1 VRIIDSLKGLAV
13 PIDSLKPDPRNA
25 RLHPERNLEALRNSL
40 RYYGQRK
47 PIVVRKDDSRIIAGN
62 GLWQAAKDL
71 GWTEIAAVFVDD
83 DDAAATGYALMDN
96 QSAILAEW
104 DFDRLG
110 ELVTELQDM
119 DFDLDLTGFSADQL
133 HILSASWEGP
143 SAPTGVEPDEDIIG
157 NVQQR
162 YIVWLSFSTR
172 EAAEEWLAEQGIE
185 RRFTGRST
193 QIAVDMG

>member
-1 VRIIDSLKGLAV
+1 MRIIDSLKGLAV

-25 RLHPERNLEALRNSL
+25 RLHPERNLEALRTSL

-47 PIVVRKDDSRIIAGN
+47 PIVVRKNGSRIIAGN

-110 ELVTELQDM
+110 ELVTELKDM

-143 SAPTGVEPDEDIIG
+143 SAPTGADPNEEIIG